1 MMDWRLLI
9 IAIILGIILGLFIMM
24 RRESKK
30 AVVNLSE
37 KEFVENMRKGQLV
50 DLRKKEEFDQG
61 HINGARNI
69 PFVMLT
75 RNPGKLRRDLPIYLY
90 CEKGK
95 VCKRAA
101 LVLYGKGY
109 ENIYQLEGGLTNW
122 TGPLKKTVKKSNK
135 KIIKF

>member
-122 TGPLKKTVKKSNK
+122 TGPLKKAVKK
-135 KIIKF
+135 

>member
-95 VCKRAA
+95 ICKSAA

-122 TGPLKKTVKKSNK
+122 TGPLKKTVKK
-135 KIIKF
+135 

>member
-1 MMDWRLLI
+1 MMDWSLLI
-9 IAIILGIILGLFIMM
+9 IAIILEIILGLFIMM

-122 TGPLKKTVKKSNK
+122 TGPLKKTVKK
-135 KIIKF
+135 

>member
-1 MMDWRLLI
+1 MNWSLFI
-9 IAIILGIILGLFIMM
+9 IAIIIGIILGLFIMM

-37 KEFVENMRKGQLV
+37 KEFIENMRKGQLV
-50 DLRKKEEFDQG
+50 DLRKKEEFEEG

-69 PFVMLT
+69 PLVMLT
-75 RNPGKLRRDLPIYLY
+75 RNPGRLRKDLPIYLY

-95 VCKRAA
+95 VSKRAA

-109 ENIYQLEGGLTNW
+109 EQIYQLDGGLVNW
-122 TGPLKKTVKKSNK
+122 NGPLKKTVKK
-135 KIIKF
+135 

>member
-1 MMDWRLLI
+1 MNWSLFI
-9 IAIILGIILGLFIMM
+9 IAIIIGIILGLFIMM

-37 KEFVENMRKGQLV
+37 KEFIENMRKGQLV
-50 DLRKKEEFDQG
+50 DLRKKEEFEEG

-75 RNPGKLRRDLPIYLY
+75 RNPGRLRKDLPIYLY

-95 VCKRAA
+95 VSKRAA

-109 ENIYQLEGGLTNW
+109 EQIYQLDGGLVNW
-122 TGPLKKTVKKSNK
+122 NGPLKKTV
-135 KIIKF
+135 

>member
-1 MMDWRLLI
+1 MNWSLI
-9 IAIILGIILGLFIMM
+9 IVAILLGIALGLWIML

-30 AVVNLSE
+30 AVTLLSE

-50 DLRKKEEFDQG
+50 DLRKKEEFDAG

-69 PFVMLT
+69 PFVNLT
-75 RNPGKLRRDLPIYLY
+75 RNPGKLRCDLPIYLY

-109 ENIYQLEGGLTNW
+109 ENIYQLQGGLTNW
-122 TGPLKKTVKKSNK
+122 TGPLKKTTKK
-135 KIIKF
+135 

>member
-1 MMDWRLLI
+1 MDWRLLM

-30 AVVNLSE
+30 AVVSLSE
-37 KEFVENMRKGQLV
+37 KEFIENMRKGQLV
-50 DLRKKEEFDQG
+50 DLRKKEEFEDG

-69 PFVMLT
+69 PFAMLT
-75 RNPGKLRRDLPIYLY
+75 RNPGKLRKDLPIYLY

-95 VCKRAA
+95 VSKRAA

-109 ENIYQLEGGLTNW
+109 EQIYQLEGGLTNW
-122 TGPLKKTVKKSNK
+122 NGPLKKTVKK
-135 KIIKF
+135 

>member
-122 TGPLKKTVKKSNK
+122 TGPLTKTVKK
-135 KIIKF
+135 

>member
-1 MMDWRLLI
+1 MNWTLI
-9 IAIILGIILGLFIMM
+9 IIAVILGIALGLFIML

-30 AVVNLSE
+30 AVINLSE
-37 KEFVENMRKGQLV
+37 KEFTENMRKGQLV
-50 DLRKKEEFDQG
+50 DLRNKQEFEEG

-69 PFVMLT
+69 PFAMLT

-90 CEKGK
+90 CQKGN
-95 VCKRAA
+95 VSKRAA

-122 TGPLKKTVKKSNK
+122 TGSLKKSTKK
-135 KIIKF
+135 

>member
-90 CEKGK
+90 CEEGK

-122 TGPLKKTVKKSNK
+122 TGPLKKTVKK
-135 KIIKF
+135 

>member
-24 RRESKK
+24 RRESQKD
-30 AVVNLSE
+30 VVNLSE

-122 TGPLKKTVKKSNK
+122 TGPLKKTVKK
-135 KIIKF
+135 

>member
-61 HINGARNI
+61 HINGARNS

-122 TGPLKKTVKKSNK
+122 TGPLKKTVKK
-135 KIIKF
+135 

>member
-69 PFVMLT
+69 PFVTLT

-122 TGPLKKTVKKSNK
+122 TGPLKKTVKK
-135 KIIKF
+135 

>member
-122 TGPLKKTVKKSNK
+122 TGPLNKTVKK
-135 KIIKF
+135 

>member
-1 MMDWRLLI
+1 MNWSLFI
-9 IAIILGIILGLFIMM
+9 IAIIIGIILGLFIMM

-37 KEFVENMRKGQLV
+37 KEFIENMRKGQLV
-50 DLRKKEEFDQG
+50 DLRKKEEFEEG

-75 RNPGKLRRDLPIYLY
+75 RNPGRLRKDLPIYLY

-95 VCKRAA
+95 VSKRAA
-101 LVLYGKGY
+101 LVLYGKVY
-109 ENIYQLEGGLTNW
+109 EQIYQLDGGLVNW
-122 TGPLKKTVKKSNK
+122 NGPLKKTVKK
-135 KIIKF
+135 

>member
-24 RRESKK
+24 CRESKK

-95 VCKRAA
+95 ICKRAA

-122 TGPLKKTVKKSNK
+122 TGPLKKTVKK
-135 KIIKF
+135 

>member
-109 ENIYQLEGGLTNW
+109 ENIYQLEGGLTTW
-122 TGPLKKTVKKSNK
+122 TGPIKKTVKK
-135 KIIKF
+135 

>member
-90 CEKGK
+90 DQKGK

-122 TGPLKKTVKKSNK
+122 TGPLKKTVKK
-135 KIIKF
+135 

>member
-109 ENIYQLEGGLTNW
+109 ENIYLLEGGLTNW
-122 TGPLKKTVKKSNK
+122 TGPLKKTVKK
-135 KIIKF
+135 

>member
-1 MMDWRLLI
+1 MRDWRLLI
-9 IAIILGIILGLFIMM
+9 IAIILGISLGLFIMM

-122 TGPLKKTVKKSNK
+122 TGPLKKTVKK
-135 KIIKF
+135 

>member
-1 MMDWRLLI
+1 MRDWRLLI

-122 TGPLKKTVKKSNK
+122 TGPLKKTVKK
-135 KIIKF
+135 

>member
-9 IAIILGIILGLFIMM
+9 IAIILGIILGLFIML

-37 KEFVENMRKGQLV
+37 KEFVENMRKGLLV

-122 TGPLKKTVKKSNK
+122 TGPLKKTVKK
-135 KIIKF
+135 

>member
-69 PFVMLT
+69 PFVMLHVT
-75 RNPGKLRRDLPIYLY
+75 QVNY
-90 CEKGK
+90 
-95 VCKRAA
+95 V
-101 LVLYGKGY
+101 VT
-109 ENIYQLEGGLTNW
+109 YQFTYI
-122 TGPLKKTVKKSNK
+122 VKKVRYVNVRH
-135 KIIKF
+135 

>member
-1 MMDWRLLI
+1 MNWSLFI
-9 IAIILGIILGLFIMM
+9 IAIIIGIILGLFIMM

-37 KEFVENMRKGQLV
+37 KEFIENMRKGQLV
-50 DLRKKEEFDQG
+50 DLRKKEEFEEG

-75 RNPGKLRRDLPIYLY
+75 RNPGRLRKDLPIYLY

-95 VCKRAA
+95 VGKRAA

-109 ENIYQLEGGLTNW
+109 EQIYQLDGGLVNW
-122 TGPLKKTVKKSNK
+122 NGPLKKTVKK
-135 KIIKF
+135 

>member
-1 MMDWRLLI
+1 MNWPLLI
-9 IAIILGIILGLFIMM
+9 IAILLGLVIGLWIVM

-30 AVVNLSE
+30 SVINLTE
-37 KEFVENMRKGQLV
+37 EEFVEQMRKGQLI

-69 PFVMLT
+69 PFALLT
-75 RNPGKLRRDLPIYLY
+75 RNPGRLRKDLPIYLY

-95 VCKRAA
+95 VSKRAA

-109 ENIYQLEGGLTNW
+109 EQIYQLNGGLTTW
-122 TGPLKKTVKKSNK
+122 TGPLKTTKK
-135 KIIKF
+135 

>member
-1 MMDWRLLI
+1 MNWRLLI

-30 AVVNLSE
+30 AVVSLSE
-37 KEFVENMRKGQLV
+37 KEFIENMRKGQLV
-50 DLRKKEEFDQG
+50 DLRKKEEFEEG

-69 PFVMLT
+69 PFAMLT
-75 RNPGKLRRDLPIYLY
+75 RNPGRLRKDLPIYLY

-95 VCKRAA
+95 VSKRAA

-109 ENIYQLEGGLTNW
+109 EQIYQLEGGLTNW
-122 TGPLKKTVKKSNK
+122 NGPLKKTVKK
-135 KIIKF
+135 

>member
-122 TGPLKKTVKKSNK
+122 TGPLKKTVKK
-135 KIIKF
+135 

>member
-24 RRESKK
+24 RHESKK

-122 TGPLKKTVKKSNK
+122 TGPLKKTVKK
-135 KIIKF
+135 

>member
-1 MMDWRLLI
+1 MNWRLLI

-30 AVVNLSE
+30 AVVSLSE
-37 KEFVENMRKGQLV
+37 KEFIENMRKGQLV
-50 DLRKKEEFDQG
+50 DLRKKEEFEEG

-69 PFVMLT
+69 PFAMLT
-75 RNPGKLRRDLPIYLY
+75 RNPGRLRKDLPIFLY

-95 VCKRAA
+95 VSKRAA

-109 ENIYQLEGGLTNW
+109 EQIYQLEGGLTNW
-122 TGPLKKTVKKSNK
+122 NGPLKKTVKK
-135 KIIKF
+135 

>member
-75 RNPGKLRRDLPIYLY
+75 RTPGKLRRDLPIYLY

-122 TGPLKKTVKKSNK
+122 TGPLKKTVKK
-135 KIIKF
+135 

>member
-61 HINGARNI
+61 HISGARNI

-122 TGPLKKTVKKSNK
+122 TGPLKKTVKK
-135 KIIKF
+135 